1 MMAVSIALVVVDKSR
16 PYSPLDSYV
25 KKKTECVSH
34 VTRQMASNFR
44 RHLKEF
50 KGKKL
55 EGFGGEGRLAVA
67 RIDAIQNFYGHTIC
81 DANKEDV

>member
-1 MMAVSIALVVVDKSR
+1 MG
-16 PYSPLDSYV
+16 
-25 KKKTECVSH
+25 
-34 VTRQMASNFR
+34 SNFR

-50 KGKKL
+50 KGKSL

-67 RIDAIQNFYGHTIC
+67 RIDAIQNFYRHTIC